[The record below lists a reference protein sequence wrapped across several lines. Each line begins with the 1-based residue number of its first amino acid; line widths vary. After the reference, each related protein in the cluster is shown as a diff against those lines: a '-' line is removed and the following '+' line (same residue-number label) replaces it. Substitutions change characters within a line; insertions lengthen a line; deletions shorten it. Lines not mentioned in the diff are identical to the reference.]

1 MSAPLQAI
9 RSALVIG
16 TGVSAKAAITQLVR
30 FDIAVDV
37 VDENADVAARQWVSA
52 AGASF
57 VDMPAIDAFL
67 AGALTYHLVIPSPA
81 VPETH
86 PVFQAARAVD
96 VPVWSEPELGFLL
109 YPRRTVGITGT
120 NGKTTTT
127 ELISLMLNTSGITA
141 HACGNIGE
149 PVCDVAPI
157 SGLDDVLVMELSSFQ
172 LRFAETLTP
181 SIGVLLNIAP
191 DHLDWHPSFGAYTA
205 AKTQLFV
212 GQKPSDYAV
221 CNADDPATI
230 TMADQGGTVVLF
242 SATTAVPLGVGNHD
256 GMLRAVF
263 GDTIY
268 DLVAVSEIGDGN
280 PAEHVVANI
289 VAAAAAALLAGASI
303 DAVREV
309 ARTFTPGA
317 HRLNL
322 VATDRHGVRYIDD
335 SKATNV
341 HAAKAALRA
350 VGRCVWLAGGVSKN
364 VSLDALA
371 KDLTQVDA
379 AVLFGTAAPQLA
391 VICASVGVTA
401 YEVATLQ
408 DAVVLAATLAAPQT
422 AVLLAPACASFD
434 QFTDYRDRGQQ
445 FARAVERVNAGS
457 EEQ

>member
-9 RSALVIG
+9 RTALVIG
-16 TGVSAKAAITQLVR
+16 TGVSGKAAVTQLVR
-30 FDIAVDV
+30 FGIAVDV
-37 VDENADVAARQWVSA
+37 VDEKADTAARNWVSA
-52 AGASF
+52 AGATF
-57 VDMPAIDAFL
+57 VDLPAIDAFL
-67 AGALTYHLVIPSPA
+67 AGALTYHLVVPSPA

-86 PVFQAARAVD
+86 PVFQAAKAVD

-109 YPRRTVGITGT
+109 YPRRTIGITGT

-127 ELISLMLNTSGITA
+127 ELINSMLNASGITA

-149 PVCDVAPI
+149 PVCVVAPA
-157 SGLDDVLVMELSSFQ
+157 SAVEDVLVMELSSFQ
-172 LRFAETLTP
+172 LRFAKTLTP

-205 AKTQLFV
+205 AKTQMFV
-212 GQKPSDYAV
+212 GQKSSDYAV

-242 SATTAVPLGVGNHD
+242 SATTPVPLGVGNHD

-263 GDTIY
+263 GDTVH
-268 DLVAVSEIGDGN
+268 DVVALSELSDGN

-289 VAAAAAALLAGASI
+289 AAAATAALLIGASI

-341 HAAKAALRA
+341 HAARAALRA

-371 KDLTQVDA
+371 TDLGQVDA
-379 AVLFGTAAPQLA
+379 AVLFGTSAPQIAA
-391 VICASVGVTA
+391 VCASVGVPA
-401 YEVATLQ
+401 HEVATLH
-408 DAVVLAATLAAPQT
+408 DAVALAATLAAPDS

-434 QFTDYRDRGQQ
+434 QFTDYRDRGRQ
-445 FARAVERVNAGS
+445 FAHAVETVTAELKG
-457 EEQ
+457 